1 MKKIIA
7 VILVFCIFS
16 MISGCG
22 FGSSDTEARAV
33 LNNYLDDISNNKYEE
48 AYELLCK
55 YDKDNIGKELFL
67 KWRESVGKITKF
79 NSLSISEKSDK
90 FGKMEVYG
98 VTYTKS
104 FGFEVKVEI
113 DKLIDQA
120 DLEDMYEKDI
130 YKQMVVYE
138 NGEWKIGLFYNDLE
152 SRTEKYNKLIDE
164 NEKK

>member
-1 MKKIIA
+1 MKKLISA
-7 VILVFCIFS
+7 VLVICIFS

-22 FGSSDTEARAV
+22 FGSNDTDARAV
-33 LNNYLDDISNNKYEE
+33 LNNYLEDISNNKYEE
-48 AYELLCK
+48 AYELLSK
-55 YDKDNIGKELFL
+55 YDKDNISKDLFL
-67 KWRESVGKITKF
+67 EWREAVGKITKF
-79 NSLSISEKSDK
+79 NSFSISDKVDK

-104 FGFEVKVEI
+104 FGFEVKMEI
-113 DKLIDQA
+113 DKLVDQA

-152 SRTEKYNKLIDE
+152 SRTEKYNKLIAE
-164 NEKK
+164 NEQK